1 MTKYKFILLSLLMLT
16 GMISCKDDIS
26 LPDSY
31 RPEGEDAVVS
41 LKIDTRA
48 FMQLTRAEMG
58 EGLANRINNI
68 WVGIYN
74 VKTGERTG
82 TYYMTEENPDVA
94 DHNNRTIPAFDTK
107 SGTSYIVAVANVVG
121 NKGVDLTSD
130 DKTEKEL
137 KTLLESADSWSKFR
151 AIAIKQNFDEE
162 AVIQVPVTPLDQ
174 GIVMTGSYLAQDN
187 HGFDPDMPEEV
198 YIAPGKNEF
207 SGKIHLRRLWTQNT
221 INIEPTENVIDL
233 EVLDIQV
240 VNVPEY
246 SWLQSRD
253 PEADAGK
260 DNILG
265 YANAGDAQNPDGA
278 AINNPNYMKSLV
290 HTTTDMTVNKITVG
304 NRETTRY
311 TFSYWQ
317 FENKRTGIINDTQ
330 TNPYQERERE
340 YKTVTG
346 DGTGA
351 GQSLNTG
358 IYKSLSP
365 QNGNLNNNAT
375 YLKIRASITYRNPQG
390 LENPPELENVPEP
403 DKLPGSAASRTAICT
418 YTVHLGFL
426 NGIAN
431 DFNCLRNSKYTYN
444 IKIRSVKDVLIEAYR
459 EGELQPGAEGIVTD
473 VTNRLEE
480 LDAHSGVFNIY
491 LTTDELKSFSFS
503 MTTYYGGVAK
513 RIAMDKDG
521 NWTRPESDKNRQ
533 PEIGD
538 DDFKFYNW
546 IELVPAGKLD
556 GSEDTDKLPLDPTK
570 IPTTIKEFP
579 NLVTGTRTG
588 NVYYL
593 GELRAAANRENN
605 ALTGQWFTVY
615 VNEYTYEKRYDELED
630 KSDWGNEKSGNPE
643 WKKYVMQPQRQ
654 AWFNVSQSTS
664 ADNNSSY
671 YKSKY
676 ALTQRSIQTYYD
688 YQDAE
693 LTSAVGAEHVNES
706 FGMNLRW
713 TVNVPGFN
721 QDKIETLYNFLD
733 QNNGRYNTWI
743 MSAYAS
749 TGSQTSPSDIAW
761 PLNLASLQNV
771 NKIDNENQD
780 LSGVA
785 TAERIYSVPKLN
797 EIPINNSSNGG
808 YNISDWATSN
818 SQWWWGTAT
827 DYDPQV
833 NGSDIQYIQ
842 VYHAC
847 MNRNRD
853 ENGNGR
859 LDPQELKWYVP
870 TSGKY
875 VRLILGRNVLPTP
888 IMNYAR
894 TSVPEFCGKG
904 GNTYYHFAT
913 SDNSIVWSEE
923 GTSLSFFNQQ
933 ANEYSRSPWQVRC
946 IRNLGTDLRS
956 ITRGDDGVVMA
967 YDDTEKDTST
977 HGGVVKTK
985 YYSGQA
991 VRTPQIDPLP
1001 VHKTNSPLNKLG
1013 TYGFE
1018 IAPRGNTFSNSAG
1031 SHDKEAGLGVRWS
1044 GSNDASSL
1052 TSGNYDI
1059 YKKLVED
1066 NTLCSGLNTTGRTGW
1081 RVPNQKEITIM
1092 RRMGILDGGNFLTST
1107 QEYYSA
1113 IAENG
1118 IYPGSDTPGYQ
1129 YRIASVEDTR
1139 TVVSFLPKV
1148 NRVRCVRD
1156 LTAAEA
1162 KMKYTNIIN
1171 YKQP

>member
-1 MTKYKFILLSLLMLT
+1 MTKYKFILLSLLMLA

-162 AVIQVPVTPLDQ
+162 AVIQVPVTPLSQ
-174 GIVMTGSYLAQDN
+174 GIVMTGSYLAQDKDN
-187 HGFDPDMPEEV
+187 HGVDPDMPEEV

-253 PEADAGK
+253 PEADAGE

-304 NRETTRY
+304 DRETTRY

-390 LENPPELENVPEP
+390 LENPPELENVSEQ

-418 YTVHLGFL
+418 YTVHLGYL

-521 NWTRPESDKNRQ
+521 NWTRPESDKSGQ
-533 PEIGD
+533 PKIGD

-546 IELVPAGKLD
+546 IELVPAGELD
-556 GSEDTDKLPLDPTK
+556 GSEDTEKVPLDPTQT
-570 IPTTIKEFP
+570 PTEIKEFP
-579 NLVTGTRTG
+579 NLETGTRIG

-593 GELRAAANRENN
+593 GELREAANRENN

-615 VNEYTYEKRYDELED
+615 VNEYTYEKRYDELDD

-688 YQDAE
+688 YQDDK

-713 TVNVPGFN
+713 TTAISNEN
-721 QDKIETLYNFLD
+721 LNED
-733 QNNGRYNTWI
+733 NGRYNTWTK
-743 MSAYAS
+743 SG
-749 TGSQTSPSDIAW
+749 GSSGDKPSSITWPMKLNALQT
-761 PLNLASLQNV
+761 V
-771 NKIDNENQD
+771 NIINNENQ
-780 LSGVA
+780 
-785 TAERIYSVPKLN
+785 TAVTDEEKKARTYSVPMLN
-797 EIPINNSSNGG
+797 TFSDGLINTNT
-808 YNISDWATSN
+808 DWWR
-818 SQWWWGTAT
+818 SQASG
-827 DYDPQV
+827 YDPQTTHS
-833 NGSDIQYIQ
+833 NAQYLQ
-842 VYHAC
+842 VIHAC

-888 IMNYAR
+888 IMNYSQ
-894 TSVPEFCGKG
+894 TSVPEFCGDG
-904 GNTYYHFAT
+904 GNTYYHFAS
-913 SDNSIVWSEE
+913 SDNGIVWSEE
-923 GTSLSFFNQQ
+923 GTSLSKFRGQNNKW
-933 ANEYSRSPWQVRC
+933 ARAPWQVRC

-956 ITRGDDGVVMA
+956 IGTDDGVVMA
-967 YDDTEKDTST
+967 YDTKTDNST
-977 HGGVVKTK
+977 HGGVVKAT
-985 YYSGQA
+985 YYSGTA

-1001 VHKTNSPLNKLG
+1001 VHKTNSALNKLG

-1018 IAPRGNTFSNSAG
+1018 IAPRGNDFDGNNSSEEEINA
-1031 SHDKEAGLGVRWS
+1031 DWDVRW
-1044 GSNDASSL
+1044 GYRDGYYVQLEETSL
-1052 TSGNYDI
+1052 T
-1059 YKKLVED
+1059 ED
-1066 NTLCSGLNTTGRTGW
+1066 NYIKYKDYVENNTQCSPLNETTGRKGW

-1092 RRMGILDGGNFLTST
+1092 RRMGILDGGSNFLTST

-1113 IAENG
+1113 EAENRVF
-1118 IYPGSDTPGYQ
+1118 PGSNTPGYQ
-1129 YRIASVEDTR
+1129 FRVASVEASR
-1139 TVVSFLPKV
+1139 TVASYLSKI
-1148 NRVRCVRD
+1148 NYVRCVRD
-1156 LTAAEA
+1156 LTFAEA
-1162 KMKYTNIIN
+1162 EMSYDDIVK

>member
-31 RPEGEDAVVS
+31 RPEGEAAVVS

-82 TYYMTEENPDVA
+82 TYYMTEVNPDVA

-290 HTTTDMTVNKITVG
+290 HTTTDMTVNKLTVAD
-304 NRETTRY
+304 REITRY

-390 LENPPELENVPEP
+390 LENPPELENVPEQ

-418 YTVHLGFL
+418 YTVHLGYL

-491 LTTDELKSFSFS
+491 LTETEISSFSFAI
-503 MTTYYGGVAK
+503 TTYYGGVAK
-513 RIAMDKDG
+513 RIAMDKNG
-521 NWTRPESDKNRQ
+521 NWTRPESGKTGQ
-533 PEIGD
+533 PVVGD

-546 IELVPAGKLD
+546 IELVPTGVTNPA
-556 GSEDTDKLPLDPTK
+556 DTEGEPLATAN
-570 IPTTIKEFP
+570 IPKSIEPFP
-579 NLVTGTRTG
+579 NLEENSTRSG
-588 NVYYL
+588 RVYYL
-593 GELRAAANRENN
+593 GELRDSG
-605 ALTGQWFTVY
+605 LKGQWFTVY
-615 VNEYTYEKRYDELED
+615 VNEYTYEKRYDEAG
-630 KSDWGNEKSGNPE
+630 WGNEEAQGGAKPE
-643 WKKYVMQPQRQ
+643 WQNYVMQPQRQ

-688 YQDAE
+688 YQDFDVETAI
-693 LTSAVGAEHVNES
+693 GAEHVNES

-713 TVNVPGFN
+713 TLPSEG
-721 QDKIETLYNFLD
+721 LD
-733 QNNGRYNTWI
+733 NDNGRYNTWI
-743 MSAYAS
+743 VAGGTAGESPANIKWPMSLTS
-749 TGSQTSPSDIAW
+749 IQIVNNITNKNQKTLVGSETGA
-761 PLNLASLQNV
+761 
-771 NKIDNENQD
+771 K
-780 LSGVA
+780 
-785 TAERIYSVPKLN
+785 RYSVPMLSL
-797 EIPINNSSNGG
+797 ITSGLSS
-808 YNISDWATSN
+808 DSN
-818 SQWWWGTAT
+818 DKSQWWQGTAT
-827 DYDPQV
+827 SYDPQIPGD
-833 NGSDIQYIQ
+833 NIQYIQ
-842 VYHAC
+842 AIYAC

-853 ENGNGR
+853 ENGNEE
-859 LDPQELKWYVP
+859 LDPEELKWYVP

-875 VRLILGRNVLPTP
+875 VRLILGRNVLSTP
-888 IMNYAR
+888 IMDYSKDALPFSAHNG
-894 TSVPEFCGKG
+894 E
-904 GNTYYHFAT
+904 NTYYHYAT
-913 SDNSIVWSEE
+913 SDRYILWSEE
-923 GTSLSFFNQQ
+923 GLSASEFGGGGNQWK
-933 ANEYSRSPWQVRC
+933 RSPWQVRC
-946 IRNLGTDLRS
+946 IRNLGTDL
-956 ITRGDDGVVMA
+956 TKVVGGNRIQMA
-967 YDDTEKDTST
+967 YEDTDVDEDTY
-977 HGGVVKTK
+977 GGVVKPS
-985 YYSGQA
+985 YYGRAALRS
-991 VRTPQIDPLP
+991 PQVDPLP
-1001 VHKTNSPLNKLG
+1001 IHKVNAPENKLG
-1013 TYGFE
+1013 FYGFE
-1018 IAPRGNTFSNSAG
+1018 IAPRGNVF
-1031 SHDKEAGLGVRWS
+1031 
-1044 GSNDASSL
+1044 GSNNYTSEARTRSGNNWNNNVEGPENSL
-1052 TSGNYDI
+1052 TPSNYNI
-1059 YKKLVED
+1059 YKELVED
-1066 NTLCSGLNTTGRTGW
+1066 NTLCENLNNSTNRKGW
-1081 RVPNQKEITIM
+1081 RIPNQKEITIM
-1092 RRMGILDGGNFLTST
+1092 RRMKTPKGQKILNSSINFNFITCT
-1107 QEYYSA
+1107 QEYYSFF
-1113 IAENG
+1113 EVNNQ
-1118 IYPGSDTPGYQ
+1118 YQGSLTPGYQ
-1129 YRIASVEDTR
+1129 YRIASVEPNQSVMTYPSR
-1139 TVVSFLPKV
+1139 LTY
-1148 NRVRCVRD
+1148 VRCVRD

-1162 KMKYTNIIN
+1162 KMTYNQIIN
-1171 YKQP
+1171 QN

>member
-1 MTKYKFILLSLLMLT
+1 MIKYKFILLSLLMLA

-48 FMQLTRAEMG
+48 FMQLTRAEMDK
-58 EGLANRINNI
+58 GLANRINNI

-94 DHNNRTIPAFDTK
+94 DHNNRNIPAFDTK

-151 AIAIKQNFDEE
+151 AIAIKQNFDKE

-187 HGFDPDMPEEV
+187 HDFDPEMPEEV

-221 INIEPTENVIDL
+221 INIEPTDNVIDL

-253 PEADAGK
+253 PEADAGE

-265 YANAGDAQNPDGA
+265 YANAGDAQNPEGA

-290 HTTTDMTVNKITVG
+290 HTTTDMTVNKLTVAD
-304 NRETTRY
+304 REITRY

-375 YLKIRASITYRNPQG
+375 YLKIRANITYRNPQG
-390 LENPPELENVPEP
+390 LENPPELDNVSE
-403 DKLPGSAASRTAICT
+403 LPGSAASRTAICT
-418 YTVHLGFL
+418 YTVHLGYL
-426 NGIAN
+426 NGVAN

-491 LTTDELKSFSFS
+491 LTETEISSFSFAI
-503 MTTYYGGVAK
+503 TTYYGGVAK
-513 RIAMDKDG
+513 RIAMDKNG
-521 NWTRPESDKNRQ
+521 NWTRPESGKTGQ
-533 PEIGD
+533 PVVGD

-546 IELVPAGKLD
+546 IELVPTGVTNPA
-556 GSEDTDKLPLDPTK
+556 DTEGEPLATAN
-570 IPTTIKEFP
+570 IPESIKPFP
-579 NLVTGTRTG
+579 NIEENSTRSG
-588 NVYYL
+588 RVYYL
-593 GELRAAANRENN
+593 GELRDSG
-605 ALTGQWFTVY
+605 LKGQWFTVY
-615 VNEYTYEKRYDELED
+615 VNEYTYEKRYGEVG
-630 KSDWGNEKSGNPE
+630 WGNEEVQGDAKPE
-643 WKKYVMQPQRQ
+643 WQNYVMQPQRQ

-688 YQDAE
+688 YQDFDVETAI
-693 LTSAVGAEHVNES
+693 GAEHVNES

-713 TVNVPGFN
+713 TLSTDG
-721 QDKIETLYNFLD
+721 LD
-733 QNNGRYNTWI
+733 SDNGRYNTWI
-743 MSAYAS
+743 VAGGTAGDQPDNITEWPMSL
-749 TGSQTSPSDIAW
+749 TSI
-761 PLNLASLQNV
+761 QRV
-771 NKIDNENQD
+771 NKITNTNQTG
-780 LSGVA
+780 LAGVETGA
-785 TAERIYSVPKLN
+785 KRYSVPMLSL
-797 EIPINNSSNGG
+797 ITSGLSS
-808 YNISDWATSN
+808 DSN
-818 SQWWWGTAT
+818 DDYKWWQGTAT
-827 DYDPQV
+827 SYDPQIPG
-833 NGSDIQYIQ
+833 NNIQYIQ
-842 VYHAC
+842 AIYAC

-853 ENGNGR
+853 ENGNGE
-859 LDPQELKWYVP
+859 LDPEELKWYVP

-888 IMNYAR
+888 IMNYSR
-894 TSVPEFCGKG
+894 PSVGFFCGEG
-904 GNTYYHFAT
+904 ENTYYHFAS
-913 SDNSIVWSEE
+913 SDNGIVWSEE
-923 GTSLSFFNQQ
+923 GTSFSKFNGQSDQ
-933 ANEYSRSPWQVRC
+933 YSRSPWQVRC
-946 IRNLGTDLRS
+946 IRNLGTDLSSVKGGNRV
-956 ITRGDDGVVMA
+956 DMA
-967 YDDTEKDTST
+967 YDDTDKST
-977 HGGVVKTK
+977 TTYGGMVKTK
-985 YYSGQA
+985 YYGGA
-991 VRTPQIDPLP
+991 ALRTPQTDPLS

-1018 IAPRGNTFSNSAG
+1018 IAPRGNTFSNFAG
-1031 SHDKEAGLGVRWS
+1031 SHDNEAGLGVTWK
-1044 GSNDASSL
+1044 GSNNASSL
-1052 TSGNYDI
+1052 IQDNYDI
-1059 YKKLVED
+1059 YKELVED
-1066 NTLCSGLNTTGRTGW
+1066 NTLCSGLNTTSGRTGW

-1092 RRMGILDGGNFLTST
+1092 RRMGILNGGNFLTST

-1139 TVVSFLPKV
+1139 TVASFLPKV

-1162 KMKYTNIIN
+1162 NMTYSQLTANN
-1171 YKQP
+1171 